1 VNCLLYLALTMN
13 DNASIRQAV
22 IDTASELGISDAAI
36 CRTVILT
43 RDGHYAGYRFPFDDI
58 QAVWLVDE
66 DLIRFHAD
74 DGALLKTVTVGQ
86 EPSTRKAA

>member
-1 VNCLLYLALTMN
+1 MNCLLRLALTMN

-22 IDTASELGISDAAI
+22 IDAAAELGVSEAVIS
-36 CRTVILT
+36 RTVILT
-43 RDGHYAGYRFPFDDI
+43 RDGHYAGYRFLFDGI
-58 QAVWLVDE
+58 QAVWLMDE
-66 DLIRFHAD
+66 NVIRFHAG